1 MSIQNYCLCCG
12 TALACIKCNV
22 ARAPS
27 AAQAAAVR
35 CPECGNVSAD
45 CICAA
50 ETHHATPI
58 AAQAQEDCPACGGV
72 GDMFGGFACDQCGG
86 TGKQSTRDSAAARVQ
101 AFVDAFENRR
111 GLDPEEIYP
120 LGTADEPLV
129 LSVADLRA
137 LLRT

>member
-27 AAQAAAVR
+27 AA
-35 CPECGNVSAD
+35 P
-45 CICAA
+45 
-50 ETHHATPI
+50 
-58 AAQAQEDCPACGGV
+58 AQEDCPACDGV

-111 GLDPEEIYP
+111 GLDPEEIYS

-129 LSVADLRA
+129 LTVADLRA